1 MSGFWECMLQPRLP
15 KTSNFFLFF
24 FQTLGWNVGAVYLV
38 ASTFQALI
46 LVCATYTL
54 LFLKSVLSYFS
65 SQYYP
70 ISQVSIIL
78 FLKSVSS
85 KKMSWR
91 KWFPGNLIAFGSHF
105 LICCLAFRR
114 REWKNPE
121 PNVVTTSYT
130 QYGRFWGSINAIL
143 KYKQCGL
150 QCMCSGHSK
159 VGCCKYRQISL
170 WIPNIWVATYNL
182 MAEGLKGR
190 SPAKS
195 RGQEPRFVLF
205 DKVFL
210 S

>member
-1 MSGFWECMLQPRLP
+1 MIKYALLLSDIGVECGRCISGGFYFPG
-15 KTSNFFLFF
+15 SNSCLRN
-24 FQTLGWNVGAVYLV
+24 L
-38 ASTFQALI
+38 
-46 LVCATYTL
+46 YT
-54 LFLKSVLSYFS
+54 
-65 SQYYP
+65 P
-70 ISQVSIIL
+70 IPQVSIIL

-91 KWFPGNLIAFGSHF
+91 MWFPWNMNAFGSHF
-105 LICCLAFRR
+105 LICRLAFRK

-159 VGCCKYRQISL
+159 VECI
-170 WIPNIWVATYNL
+170 V
-182 MAEGLKGR
+182 
-190 SPAKS
+190 AKS
-195 RGQEPRFVLF
+195 VFESGNLF
-205 DKVFL
+205 FRRNFHIIEEEF